1 MSDKE
6 INESVSTQV
15 MQIDLDKVLESKAG
29 KTSRYIPRFFVSWLK
44 RVICQDDLNELL
56 LENADKTGG
65 DFCRG
70 VIDSLDVKPIFHNE
84 ENLPS
89 TPRVTFVSN
98 HPLGGLDGM
107 ILIDYV
113 CRRYP
118 GSKPRFVVND
128 LLTAIEPLNNVF
140 LPVNKHGAQSRKGSR
155 EIDQA
160 FAGDSPMLVF
170 PAGLCSRRGDNG
182 LIADLKWHKMF
193 VKKSIEHNR
202 IVIPVYFK
210 GENSSFFY
218 NFARL
223 RALSGLKFNAEMV
236 LLPSEVFKSRGK
248 TFDIYFGQPLSI
260 DVLKKGSADEVA
272 TEIRKL
278 VYGLSPDKH
287 PDMNR

>member
-1 MSDKE
+1 MTE
-6 INESVSTQV
+6 QEANEKV
-15 MQIDLDKVLESKAG
+15 MKIDLDAVLKSRAG
-29 KTSRYIPRFFVSWLK
+29 KYNRFIPRFMVSWLK
-44 RVICQDDLNELL
+44 KVICQDDLNLML
-56 LENADKTGG
+56 SVNAGKTGG

-70 VIDSLDVKPIFHNE
+70 VIDHLKVNPIFHGE

-89 TPRVTFVSN
+89 TPRVTYVSN

-118 GSKPRFVVND
+118 GTEPKFIVND

-140 LPVNKHGAQSRKGSR
+140 LPVNKHGAQSRKNSR
-155 EIDQA
+155 IIDEA

-202 IVIPVYFK
+202 IVIPVYFR
-210 GENSSFFY
+210 GQNSSFFY

-223 RALSGLKFNAEMV
+223 RSLSGMKFNIEMV

-248 TFDIYFGQPLSI
+248 TFDIFFGTPLST
-260 DVLKKGSADEVA
+260 DALKNGSAEEVA
-272 TEIRKL
+272 AEIRKL
-278 VYGLSPDKH
+278 VYGLNPDRHK
-287 PDMNR
+287 

>member
-1 MSDKE
+1 MTAEETNQHK
-6 INESVSTQV
+6 V
-15 MQIDLDKVLESKAG
+15 MKIDLDAVLKSRAG
-29 KTSRYIPRFFVSWLK
+29 KYNKFIPRFMVSWLK
-44 RVICQDDLNELL
+44 RVICQDDLNLML
-56 LENADKTGG
+56 KVNAGKTGG

-70 VIDSLDVKPIFHNE
+70 VIDHLQVSPVFHGE
-84 ENLPS
+84 ENLPD

-113 CRRYP
+113 CSRYP
-118 GSKPRFVVND
+118 GTEPKFIVND

-140 LPVNKHGAQSRKGSR
+140 LPVNKHGAQSRKSSR
-155 EIDQA
+155 VIDEA

-193 VKKSIEHNR
+193 VKKSIEHDR
-202 IVIPVYFK
+202 IVIPVYFR

-223 RALSGLKFNAEMV
+223 RSLSGLKFNIEMV

-248 TFDIYFGQPLSI
+248 TFDIFIGKPLSTEA
-260 DVLKKGSADEVA
+260 LKHGSADEVA

-278 VYGLSPDKH
+278 VYGLNPDRQ
-287 PDMNR
+287 PDEKR

>member
-1 MSDKE
+1 MTE
-6 INESVSTQV
+6 QEANEKV
-15 MQIDLDKVLESKAG
+15 MKIDLDAVMKSRAG
-29 KTSRYIPRFFVSWLK
+29 KYNRFIPRFMVSWLK
-44 RVICQDDLNELL
+44 KVICQDDLNLML
-56 LENADKTGG
+56 SVNAGKTGG

-70 VIDSLDVKPIFHNE
+70 VIDHLEVNPIFHGE

-113 CRRYP
+113 CRQYP
-118 GSKPRFVVND
+118 GTEPKFIVND

-140 LPVNKHGAQSRKGSR
+140 LPVNKHGAQSRKNSR
-155 EIDQA
+155 IIDEA

-202 IVIPVYFK
+202 IVIPVYFR
-210 GENSSFFY
+210 GQNSSFFY

-223 RALSGLKFNAEMV
+223 RSLSGMKFNIEMV

-248 TFDIYFGQPLSI
+248 TFDIFFGTPLST
-260 DVLKKGSADEVA
+260 DALKNGSAEEVA
-272 TEIRKL
+272 AEIRKL
-278 VYGLSPDKH
+278 VYGLNPDRHK
-287 PDMNR
+287 

>member
-1 MSDKE
+1 MTE
-6 INESVSTQV
+6 QEANEKV
-15 MQIDLDKVLESKAG
+15 MKIDLDAVMKSRAG
-29 KTSRYIPRFFVSWLK
+29 KYNRFIPRFMVSWLK
-44 RVICQDDLNELL
+44 KVICQDDLNLML
-56 LENADKTGG
+56 SVNAGKTGG

-70 VIDSLDVKPIFHNE
+70 VIDHLEVNPIFHGE

-118 GSKPRFVVND
+118 GTEPKFIVND
-128 LLTAIEPLNNVF
+128 LLTTIEPLNNVF
-140 LPVNKHGAQSRKGSR
+140 LPVNKHGAQSRKNSR
-155 EIDQA
+155 IIDEA

-202 IVIPVYFK
+202 IVIPVYFR
-210 GENSSFFY
+210 GQNSSFFY

-223 RALSGLKFNAEMV
+223 RSLSGMKFNIEMV

-248 TFDIYFGQPLSI
+248 TFDIFFGTPLST
-260 DVLKKGSADEVA
+260 DALKNGSAEEVA
-272 TEIRKL
+272 AEIRKL
-278 VYGLSPDKH
+278 VYGLNPDRHK
-287 PDMNR
+287 

>member
-1 MSDKE
+1 MTAEETNQQK
-6 INESVSTQV
+6 V
-15 MQIDLDKVLESKAG
+15 MKIDLDAVLQSRAG
-29 KTSRYIPRFFVSWLK
+29 KYNKFIPRFMVSWLK
-44 RVICQDDLNELL
+44 RVICQDNLNEMLSV
-56 LENADKTGG
+56 NAGKTGG

-70 VIDSLDVKPIFHNE
+70 VIEHLEVSPVFHGE
-84 ENLPS
+84 ENLPD

-118 GSKPRFVVND
+118 GTEPKFIVND

-140 LPVNKHGAQSRKGSR
+140 LPVNKHGAQSRKNSR
-155 EIDQA
+155 IIDEA

-182 LIADLKWHKMF
+182 LVADLKWHKMF
-193 VKKSIEHNR
+193 VKKSIEHDR
-202 IVIPVYFK
+202 IVIPVYFR

-223 RALSGLKFNAEMV
+223 RSLSGLKFNIEMV

-248 TFDIYFGQPLSI
+248 TFDIFIGKPLSTEA
-260 DVLKKGSADEVA
+260 LKHGSAEEVA
-272 TEIRKL
+272 GEIRKL
-278 VYGLSPDKH
+278 VYGLNPDRQPERK
-287 PDMNR
+287 R

>member
-1 MSDKE
+1 MTE
-6 INESVSTQV
+6 QEANEKV
-15 MQIDLDKVLESKAG
+15 MKIDLDAVLKSRAG
-29 KTSRYIPRFFVSWLK
+29 KYNRFIPRFMVSWLK
-44 RVICQDDLNELL
+44 KVICQDDLNLML
-56 LENADKTGG
+56 SVNAGKTGG

-70 VIDSLDVKPIFHNE
+70 VIDHLEVNPIFHGE

-118 GSKPRFVVND
+118 GTEPKFIVND

-140 LPVNKHGAQSRKGSR
+140 LPVNKHGAQSRKNSR
-155 EIDQA
+155 IIDEA

-202 IVIPVYFK
+202 IVIPVYFR
-210 GENSSFFY
+210 GQNSSFFY

-223 RALSGLKFNAEMV
+223 RSLSGMKFNIEMV

-248 TFDIYFGQPLSI
+248 TFDIFFGTPLST
-260 DVLKKGSADEVA
+260 DALKNGSAEEVA
-272 TEIRKL
+272 AEIRKL
-278 VYGLSPDKH
+278 VYGLNPDRHK
-287 PDMNR
+287 

>member
-1 MSDKE
+1 MTE
-6 INESVSTQV
+6 QEANEKV
-15 MQIDLDKVLESKAG
+15 MKIDLDAVMKSRAG
-29 KTSRYIPRFFVSWLK
+29 KYNRFIPRFMVSWLK
-44 RVICQDDLNELL
+44 KVICQDDLNLML
-56 LENADKTGG
+56 SVNAGKTGG

-70 VIDSLDVKPIFHNE
+70 VIDHLEVNPIFHGE

-118 GSKPRFVVND
+118 GTEPKFIVND
-128 LLTAIEPLNNVF
+128 LLTTIEPLNNVF
-140 LPVNKHGAQSRKGSR
+140 LPVNKHGAQSRKNSR
-155 EIDQA
+155 IIDEA

-182 LIADLKWHKMF
+182 LIADLTWHKMF

-202 IVIPVYFK
+202 IVIPVYFR
-210 GENSSFFY
+210 GQNSSFFY

-223 RALSGLKFNAEMV
+223 RSLSGMKFNIEMV

-248 TFDIYFGQPLSI
+248 TFDIFFGTPLST
-260 DVLKKGSADEVA
+260 DALKNGSAEEVA
-272 TEIRKL
+272 AEIRKL
-278 VYGLSPDKH
+278 VYGLNPDRHK
-287 PDMNR
+287 

>member
-1 MSDKE
+1 MSNKE
-6 INESVSTQV
+6 INESSSNKV

-29 KTSRYIPRFFVSWLK
+29 KANRYIPRFFVSWLK
-44 RVICQDDLNELL
+44 RVICQDELNKLL
-56 LENADKTGG
+56 IENGDKTGG

-70 VIDSLDVKPIFHNE
+70 VIESLDVNPVFHNE
-84 ENLPS
+84 ENIPA

-107 ILIDYV
+107 ILIDFA

-118 GSKPRFVVND
+118 GYQPQFVVND

-140 LPVNKHGAQSRKGSR
+140 LPVNKLGAQSRKSSR
-155 EIDQA
+155 VIDEA

-170 PAGLCSRRGDNG
+170 PAGLCSRRGKNG

-193 VKKSIEHNR
+193 VKKSIEHDR

-260 DVLKKGSADEVA
+260 EVLKKGSAEEVA

-278 VYGLSPDKH
+278 VYGLSPDKR
-287 PDMNR
+287 PDTTR